1 MANLPNI
8 ELTKDELSYFMNERT
23 NLLGA
28 EGKVFT
34 GLHQGEA
41 RKIFYYPFNGTTREL
56 EEFYNEMDNKRKKLI
71 ALSEKKLNNDIVPIA
86 TLSYDDVMVGY
97 DMTSPNLRKAT
108 HYDIK
113 KLERLKQRIKAF
125 HEVGIVHGDI
135 KESNILINSAGD
147 LVLCDLDN
155 MQVDDYPIDYLN
167 YMIEY
172 FPNDDRLV
180 SQNADIYLYNLFFLK
195 QLFFQEKE
203 YDEIA
208 DDIIYEKFPK
218 ELRGESLEE
227 LYKMQQCFVDYQGNY
242 LIDTYTKRKK

>member
-34 GLHQGEA
+34 GIHQGEA

-113 KLERLKQRIKAF
+113 K
-125 HEVGIVHGDI
+125 
-135 KESNILINSAGD
+135 
-147 LVLCDLDN
+147 
-155 MQVDDYPIDYLN
+155 
-167 YMIEY
+167 
-172 FPNDDRLV
+172 
-180 SQNADIYLYNLFFLK
+180 
-195 QLFFQEKE
+195 
-203 YDEIA
+203 
-208 DDIIYEKFPK
+208 
-218 ELRGESLEE
+218 
-227 LYKMQQCFVDYQGNY
+227 
-242 LIDTYTKRKK
+242 

>member
-34 GLHQGEA
+34 GIHQGEA

-71 ALSEKKLNNDIVPIA
+71 ALSQKHLNNDIVPIA

-97 DMTSPNLRKAT
+97 DMTSPNLKKAA

-113 KLERLKQRIKAF
+113 KLEKLKQRLKAF
-125 HEVGIVHGDI
+125 HEVGVIHGDV
-135 KESNILINSAGD
+135 KESNILINSNED
-147 LVLCDLDN
+147 IVLCDLDN

-167 YMIEY
+167 YIIEY
-172 FPNDDRLV
+172 FPNDADLIP
-180 SQNADIYLYNLFFLK
+180 QNADIYLYNLFFLK
-195 QLFFQEKE
+195 QLFFKEKE
-203 YDEIA
+203 YDEIV
-208 DDIIYEKFPK
+208 DDIIYGKFPK
-218 ELRGESLEE
+218 ELNRESIEE
-227 LYKMQQCFVDYQGNY
+227 LYKMQRCSTCYQGNY